1 MERDEEFERGLERR
15 VKMFGPGGV
24 AEVENA
30 NEFTEKFQEV
40 VTKHCFGDIWSRDG
54 LTARERS
61 MLTCA
66 MLVALGKLPQL
77 KGHLHGAIA
86 NGVTKDEI
94 REILLHSMLYAGI
107 PAALDGFR
115 TASEVIE
122 EAGL

>member
-1 MERDEEFERGLERR
+1 MDRDEEFERGLALRA
-15 VKMFGPGGV
+15 KMFGPGGT
-24 AEVENA
+24 AEVESA
-30 NEFTEKFQEV
+30 DDFTEKFQEV

-54 LTARERS
+54 LTERERS

-66 MLVALGKLPQL
+66 MLIALGKLPQL
-77 KGHLHGAIA
+77 RGHLHGAIA

-115 TASEVIE
+115 TASEVMQ